1 MNASEQI
8 TERINELADWRGELL
23 ARLRQL
29 ILEAEPAIVEE
40 WKWESPVWSHN
51 GNLVAAGVFQDHV
64 KLNFFKGASLSDPR
78 GLFNAGLEA
87 QASRAIDYRAGDSV
101 NSGALKGL
109 VRAAVALNS
118 ARGQISKKT
127 VPRTKMNLRRQ
138 KSNPPKKGR

>member
-8 TERINELADWRGELL
+8 TSLINELADWRGALL

-29 ILEAEPAIVEE
+29 ILEAEPAVVEE
-40 WKWESPVWSHN
+40 WKGGSPVWSYK

-64 KLNFFKGASLSDPR
+64 KLNFFKGASLPDPH

-87 QASRAIDYRAGDSV
+87 QASRAIDYRAGYSID
-101 NSGALKGL
+101 SGALKGL

-118 ARGQISKKT
+118 PKGKSAKKPAT
-127 VPRTKMNLRRQ
+127 PTKTNLRPQ
-138 KSNPPKKGR
+138 KSSPAKNRK